1 MIQYR
6 KQLLSCSQSSSS
18 ALITE
23 IENIF
28 SSHIVIHFEINP
40 GMCSHYSVHII
51 HLKFS
56 VSQTFALHY
65 KARCVSIIGLAE
77 GRYQRGAAPAPDS
90 DKVSSINKYLH
101 CLPLGTRGR
110 TTTYLN
116 LREQKQMNLANMV
129 TFYLVNTTDTW
140 GKGSF
145 K

>member
-101 CLPLGTRGR
+101 CLPLGNPGPDHGIPEPQGTE
-110 TTTYLN
+110 TN
-116 LREQKQMNLANMV
+116 E
-129 TFYLVNTTDTW
+129 F
-140 GKGSF
+140 GKHGYF
-145 K
+145 VLGKYNRHMGEGFI

>member
-18 ALITE
+18 SLITE

-65 KARCVSIIGLAE
+65 KASCEYQSYVGRDKTSIRCQYLLSSPRPGNTQTYLQAF
-77 GRYQRGAAPAPDS
+77 RGK
-90 DKVSSINKYLH
+90 KVTLPSSPFYHVLKYL
-101 CLPLGTRGR
+101 
-110 TTTYLN
+110 LN
-116 LREQKQMNLANMV
+116 AREIRSGGARV
-129 TFYLVNTTDTW
+129 EFLVHDER
-140 GKGSF
+140 
-145 K
+145 